1 MTSLTLKSYQQS
13 ALDALATYA
22 RSARI
27 KGPAAA
33 FAQHAGRAYNA
44 DAFGPNVPCVC
55 LRIPTGGGKTVLAA
69 HAVPLLAAEWRGT
82 DAPVAV
88 WLVPSD
94 TIRTQTLKA
103 LQTSGHP
110 YREALEAVYGL
121 SLKVCSLD
129 DVAQVPAPQW
139 GRHAVVIVVAT
150 IQSFRIDDAGQ
161 RNVYSF
167 TEAFEPHFKYALAQG
182 KGVEGGQG
190 LACLHALPD
199 AMVTPKDVAQD
210 PTGILAGFVGQP
222 RWSLANWLA
231 LHRPIVIV
239 DEAHNTKTDKSFT
252 ALQRLN
258 PSCILELTATPIE
271 ARTNVLYHVSAQELA
286 AENMIK
292 LPIVLAEHP
301 EGWPAAVFG
310 AVQTQRKLE
319 AEALKDEAEGHGY
332 VRPIVLFQAQNVGDE
347 MPPEALRSYL
357 VNELKL
363 PEDQVVVATGTTR
376 GLEDLDLA
384 ARNCPVRF
392 IITVQA
398 LREGWD
404 CPFAYVLCSLQ
415 KLTSATAV
423 EQLLGRVLRMPY
435 AKRRGREALNRAYAH
450 VCAAEFSAAAHALA
464 DRLIHH
470 MGFEALDVA
479 SMIAQPGT
487 LPLFDGDVEA
497 GSEQNRPLA
506 LMQPAPIATN
516 FEALQATPELL
527 ALPGVLV
534 KTIAGTPQV
543 VVAGHIGPEAE
554 ALMLSQLRGP
564 KKHEQLREQVAQHN
578 ALVAAQLAPAARGV
592 PFAPLPTLAYRE
604 DAQAPLWPLEREA
617 VLEAVELDLLAPHA
631 VQLPGFH
638 VAHESEVFEIS
649 LNADA
654 RVTLRRTDVDQ
665 MAMDYGSSSISA
677 EDLVRWLDQSLFK
690 QLHELTQSQRR
701 AYLAAV
707 VNDQMHRCGA
717 ALVVLAQA
725 RFQLAQSIAAHYGDL
740 RDAAA
745 QQRFRQLVL
754 QAGSAGAWLVEPDW
768 VHPHVFEPGR
778 YPAPVLSRYA
788 GRYQFG
794 KHYFPVLADLKDG
807 GEEFVCA
814 QQIDKHPQVK
824 HWVRNLDTAPCGFGL
839 PTSRGRF
846 YADFVAELADGRVAL
861 LEYKGAHLLNDPY
874 EIEKSQVGAL
884 WGQASGG
891 RAVFGWLTRQQA
903 GKSLAQQLD
912 ALLA

>member
-1 MTSLTLKSYQQS
+1 MTALTLKSYQQS

-22 RSARI
+22 RAARV

-33 FAQHAGRAYNA
+33 FAEHAGRAYNA
-44 DAFGPNVPCVC
+44 DAFGPDVPCVC

-121 SLKVCSLD
+121 GLRVCSLD

-139 GRHAVVIVVAT
+139 GRQAVVIVVAT

-182 KGVEGGQG
+182 KGAEGGRD

-199 AMVTPKDVAQD
+199 AVVTPEDVAQD

-271 ARTNVLYHVSAQELA
+271 AKTNVLYHVSAQELS

-301 EGWPAAVFG
+301 EGWPAAVLG

-319 AEALKDEAEGHGY
+319 AEALKDEAEGHGH

-357 VNELKL
+357 IHELKL
-363 PEDQVVVATGTTR
+363 PEAQVVVATGTTR

-384 ARNCPVRF
+384 ARDCPVRF

-415 KLTSATAV
+415 KLSSATAV
-423 EQLLGRVLRMPY
+423 EQLLGRVLRMPH
-435 AKRRGREALNRAYAH
+435 AQRRGREALNRAYAH

-479 SMIAQPGT
+479 SMIAQPAT
-487 LPLFDGDVEA
+487 LPLFGGDGFEPN
-497 GSEQNRPLA
+497 QPPA
-506 LMQPAPIATN
+506 LMQQALIATN

-527 ALPGVLV
+527 ALPNVQI
-534 KTIAGTPQV
+534 KTIAGAAQV
-543 VVAGHIGPEAE
+543 VVAGHIGQEAE
-554 ALMLSQLRGP
+554 ALMLAQVRGP
-564 KKHEQLREQVAQHN
+564 KKQEQLREQVAQHN

-617 VLEAVELDLLAPHA
+617 VLEAVELDLLTPQA

-638 VAHESEVFEIS
+638 VVQESDVFEIS
-649 LNADA
+649 LSAEA
-654 RVTLRRTDVDQ
+654 RVTLRRADVDQ

-677 EDLVRWLDQSLFK
+677 DDLVRWLDQSLFK
-690 QLHELTQSQRR
+690 PLHELTQSQRR

-707 VNDQMHRCGA
+707 VNDQLHRCGVP
-717 ALVVLAQA
+717 LVLLAQA
-725 RFQLAQSIAAHYGDL
+725 RFQLAQSITTHFGDL

-745 QQRFRQLVL
+745 KQQFRQLVL
-754 QAGSAGAWLVEPDW
+754 QAGSQGAWLVEPDW
-768 VHPHVFEPGR
+768 AHPHVFEPGR

-814 QQIDKHPQVK
+814 QLLDKHPQVK

-846 YADFVAELADGRVAL
+846 YADFVAELVDGRVAL
-861 LEYKGAHLLNDPY
+861 LEYKGAHLQNDPY

-884 WGQASGG
+884 WAQTSGG
-891 RAVFGWLTRQQA
+891 RAVFGWLTKQQG
-903 GKSLAQQLD
+903 GKTLAQQLD
-912 ALLA
+912 AVLA